1 MNRKSINNDIR
12 PVFSGHG
19 TFPMRY
25 GWLKKVYDAC
35 VNIRNKNGDISKDLF
50 NNDEAIVILGVGK
63 NMVASMRYWATN
75 TGILS
80 LKRGILSLTEFADEL
95 FADDGLDPWMEN
107 YATLW
112 FLHWNLISLKKDCLY
127 TYYWLFNHYTYPT
140 FDKHTLAKRITE
152 AVKDNG
158 WSEMSADTLDR
169 DIGCLISL
177 YATKPSRNRFTEE
190 KIESPLTELELI
202 SPITRRDVLQ
212 LNRGAKPN
220 LSIYTFLF
228 GLFKFWN
235 YYSPNSKTLSFE
247 SICYAPMSPGK
258 VFLINEDVVAG
269 FMQDIS
275 NATDG
280 ILAYSETAGLKQ
292 LFLKKDVSYLDE
304 TAFCMLRKNYK

>member
-177 YATKPSRNRFTEE
+177 YATKPSRNRLTEE

-228 GLFKFWN
+228 GLFKFN
-235 YYSPNSKTLSFE
+235 
-247 SICYAPMSPGK
+247 
-258 VFLINEDVVAG
+258 
-269 FMQDIS
+269 IS
-275 NATDG
+275 
-280 ILAYSETAGLKQ
+280 
-292 LFLKKDVSYLDE
+292 
-304 TAFCMLRKNYK
+304 

>member
-112 FLHWNLISLKKDCLY
+112 FLHWNLISLKKDCVY
-127 TYYWLFNHYTYPT
+127 T
-140 FDKHTLAKRITE
+140 
-152 AVKDNG
+152 
-158 WSEMSADTLDR
+158 
-169 DIGCLISL
+169 GCLI
-177 YATKPSRNRFTEE
+177 T
-190 KIESPLTELELI
+190 IHI
-202 SPITRRDVLQ
+202 Q
-212 LNRGAKPN
+212 H
-220 LSIYTFLF
+220 
-228 GLFKFWN
+228 
-235 YYSPNSKTLSFE
+235 
-247 SICYAPMSPGK
+247 
-258 VFLINEDVVAG
+258 LIN
-269 FMQDIS
+269 IH
-275 NATDG
+275 
-280 ILAYSETAGLKQ
+280 
-292 LFLKKDVSYLDE
+292 
-304 TAFCMLRKNYK
+304 